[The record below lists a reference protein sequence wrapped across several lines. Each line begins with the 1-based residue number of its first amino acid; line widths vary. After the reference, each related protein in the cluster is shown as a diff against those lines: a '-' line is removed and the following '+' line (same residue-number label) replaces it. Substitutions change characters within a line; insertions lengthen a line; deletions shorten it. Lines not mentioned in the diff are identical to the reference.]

1 MTREEQIKALTAEI
15 EEELVQIRRCIHR
28 RPEIAREERETAA
41 LITKELEK
49 LEGLEV
55 YSGLAGGTGVMAVLK
70 GGLPGKC
77 VIVRADIDALP
88 VQEQSGVDFA
98 SEIEGKMH
106 ACGHDAHATW
116 VLGAAKVLSKMREQV
131 PGTIK
136 FIFQPGEEVSF
147 GAKELILE
155 DHVLENPAVDC
166 ALAAHVWPTVK
177 AGTIGIAQRYAFGCP
192 ATFQINIKG
201 KGGHGA
207 MPHLVINPIA
217 IAGRICAQAPTI
229 LAEKI
234 IGLEPRVLTFCSI
247 HAGTT
252 GNIIPDNCEI
262 MGTIRSTD
270 MDVTQQ
276 IARELEALVKSCCEF
291 SGASYDFSL
300 RAGLYPVRNDPK
312 MIEICRR
319 SAAKMLGEEQVE
331 LIAEDHLA
339 ADNFSEFSRRVPAVY
354 FYAGNWAEG
363 DAEPISLHNPKFNV
377 DERLLGHVTQ
387 VLCETVF
394 ELNQD

>member
-136 FIFQPGEEVSF
+136 FIF
-147 GAKELILE
+147 
-155 DHVLENPAVDC
+155 
-166 ALAAHVWPTVK
+166 
-177 AGTIGIAQRYAFGCP
+177 
-192 ATFQINIKG
+192 
-201 KGGHGA
+201 
-207 MPHLVINPIA
+207 
-217 IAGRICAQAPTI
+217 
-229 LAEKI
+229 
-234 IGLEPRVLTFCSI
+234 
-247 HAGTT
+247 
-252 GNIIPDNCEI
+252 
-262 MGTIRSTD
+262 
-270 MDVTQQ
+270 
-276 IARELEALVKSCCEF
+276 
-291 SGASYDFSL
+291 
-300 RAGLYPVRNDPK
+300 
-312 MIEICRR
+312 
-319 SAAKMLGEEQVE
+319 
-331 LIAEDHLA
+331 
-339 ADNFSEFSRRVPAVY
+339 
-354 FYAGNWAEG
+354 
-363 DAEPISLHNPKFNV
+363 
-377 DERLLGHVTQ
+377 
-387 VLCETVF
+387 
-394 ELNQD
+394 